1 MAWGFWSASTVT
13 DRGRSPRR
21 ATTVNSSAIYYQ
33 SQPQQCNVTMN
44 QCIQPDE
51 VSVKSMPMSA
61 QQQQPKSSV
70 CGTPT
75 CQSVCHSPTCHS
87 PSCQSVATGNLINFY
102 SLNNLLLIKNVLS
115 F

>member
-51 VSVKSMPMSA
+51 ISVKSMPMNA
-61 QQQQPKSSV
+61 QQQQQQNSQPKSSV

-87 PSCQSVATGNLINFY
+87 PSCQSVATGN
-102 SLNNLLLIKNVLS
+102 SLLFQQSLS
-115 F
+115 H